1 MSHKSSIS
9 GMQEPVQ
16 AIRVINEKQLLLILV
31 GINIILSF
39 GKEYVKFAWEYTGKP
54 GRENWDF

>member
-9 GMQEPVQ
+9 GMGEPVQ
-16 AIRVINEKQLLLILV
+16 TIRVINEKRLLLV
-31 GINIILSF
+31 MVRINIILSL
-39 GKEYVKFAWEYTGKP
+39 GKEYVKLAWEFKGKP